1 MTTTGQSR
9 ELTTLITG
17 GFAKVPGGAV
27 QQVLAKGTEL
37 QIVPE
42 PTNPY
47 DPHALQVWVSVEEIP
62 QSQMQELADRLEG
75 TGWDM
80 AAVMEAERIQLGFV
94 ASSSGKPLQ
103 KLGWTIGNKEFIR
116 GADDLGLPAEGP
128 WPGRLGFTAEGL
140 PLISLQVGEPSP

>member
-1 MTTTGQSR
+1 MTTTGQ

-17 GFAKVPGGAV
+17 GFGKVPGGAV
-27 QQVLAKGTEL
+27 QQVLAKDTRLE
-37 QIVPE
+37 IIPE

-75 TGWDM
+75 TGWDI
-80 AAVMEAERIQLGFV
+80 AAVMAEGSIQLGFV

-116 GADDLGLPAEGP
+116 AAQELGFAAEGP
-128 WPGRLGFTAEGL
+128 WPGRLGFTAKGF